1 MLAKIIINKQL
12 TTFVT
17 AWEHMNQVRRECE
30 FNNSSFSPLH
40 KKKKNFFSYKENHT
54 GYKF

>member
-30 FNNSSFSPLH
+30 FNNSSFSA
-40 KKKKNFFSYKENHT
+40 SYDKLVVLLP
-54 GYKF
+54 